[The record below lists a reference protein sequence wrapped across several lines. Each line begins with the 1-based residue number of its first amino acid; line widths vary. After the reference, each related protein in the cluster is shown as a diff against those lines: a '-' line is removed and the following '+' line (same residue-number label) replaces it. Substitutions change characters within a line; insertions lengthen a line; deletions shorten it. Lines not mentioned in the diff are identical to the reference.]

1 MRERRAIFKAV
12 NQFIVL
18 RLRNRL
24 RICRLDG
31 VNGHQAH
38 SRDGKAVILSDRVLK
53 ANDCERIFLRFKK
66 DKCTFLYNFFPFSA

>member
-24 RICRLDG
+24 RICRLDD

-38 SRDGKAVILSDRVLK
+38 SRGGKAVILSDRVLK